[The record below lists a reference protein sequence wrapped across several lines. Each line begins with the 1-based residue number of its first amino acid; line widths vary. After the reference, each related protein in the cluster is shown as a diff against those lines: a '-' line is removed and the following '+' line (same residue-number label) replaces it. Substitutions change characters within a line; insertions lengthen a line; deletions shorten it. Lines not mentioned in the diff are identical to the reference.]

1 MTDDEVMRA
10 ALVGAG
16 VVLLRP
22 YFERFLHWLADL
34 LEEAKAWRE
43 RRARRRTER
52 GRRV

>member
-1 MTDDEVMRA
+1 MTDDEVTRA

-16 VVLLRP
+16 AILLRP
-22 YFERFLHWLADL
+22 YFQRFLHWLADL

-43 RRARRRTER
+43 RRACRRADR